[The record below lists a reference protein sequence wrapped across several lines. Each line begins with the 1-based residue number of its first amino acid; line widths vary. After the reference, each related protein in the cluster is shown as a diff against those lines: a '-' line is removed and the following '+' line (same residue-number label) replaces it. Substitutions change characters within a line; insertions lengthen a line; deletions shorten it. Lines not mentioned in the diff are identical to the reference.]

1 MEPLVE
7 STNAPCRDARA
18 PQSHVPV
25 VKRLRGFVRPLGTVL
40 GLTGAVA
47 ALNRGLRESSGIP
60 VNHLGGT
67 RRPWRWRGF
76 DIFATELGAGPPLVL
91 VHGIYAGASS
101 FEFRKI
107 APLLARTHRII
118 AFDLLGC
125 GLSEMP
131 PLPYSAELFVE
142 QIIGALDSLAG
153 GPVTMVGSSLGGALA
168 IRAAARAHDR
178 VARLVAIAP
187 TGVRGSMDGPPAAP
201 QRVAGALLR
210 SPIAGE
216 LMFNG
221 IGSSA
226 SISSF
231 LRREIYADPA
241 AVTPELVAHYRS
253 VVHQPGARYVPAA
266 SMGGALLCDVARDLP
281 FVEAP
286 VLVLW
291 GERSSRTNPIANAA
305 EYVRLAKH
313 GSLATFARS
322 GLLPHEEEPD
332 AVSSTIEAF
341 TRQAP

>member
-1 MEPLVE
+1 M
-7 STNAPCRDARA
+7 
-18 PQSHVPV
+18 
-25 VKRLRGFVRPLGTVL
+25 KRLRSLVRPLGTVL

-76 DIFATELGAGPPLVL
+76 DIFATELGTGPPLVL
-91 VHGIYAGASS
+91 VHGIFAGASS

-107 APLLARTHRII
+107 APLLARDHRVI

-131 PLPYSAELFVE
+131 PLPYSAELYVE
-142 QIIGALDSLAG
+142 QIVGALDAIAE
-153 GPVTMVGSSLGGALA
+153 GPVTLVGSSLGGALA
-168 IRAAARAHDR
+168 IRAAVRAHDR
-178 VARLVAIAP
+178 VARLVAIGP
-187 TGVRGSMDGPPAAP
+187 TGVGGSLAGLPTAP

-210 SPIAGE
+210 SPLAGE
-216 LMFNG
+216 LMFDG
-221 IGSSA
+221 FGSSA
-226 SISSF
+226 SIGAF

-241 AVTPELVAHYRS
+241 SVTPELVAHYRS
-253 VVHQPGARYVPAA
+253 VMHQPGARYVPAA
-266 SMGGALLCDVARDLP
+266 FIGGALFCDVARDLP

-291 GERSSRTNPIANAA
+291 GERSGRTNPLANAA

-313 GSLATFARS
+313 GTLVTFARS

-332 AVSSTIEAF
+332 AVASAIDAF
-341 TRQAP
+341 ARPAH